1 MNLKRLLSFFKS
13 KIFYVG
19 ILILIQLIILCA
31 LIFLLSYQFYWF
43 YILSLILSFIA
54 SVYIVNREDNPSF
67 KILWV
72 LLIMSVPVMGGLFY
86 ILFGGRKVPKEL
98 RIRDQRSMEEL
109 SQVMKQN
116 HDMLNALR
124 QEEPQAY
131 KQANFC
137 WNSGYFPVYRNCEV
151 RYFPLGEL
159 KFEALLDELKK
170 AKRFIFLEYFIIAE
184 GIMWNSVLDILKDKV
199 KEGLDVRLIYDDAG
213 CITTLPPRYFETLR
227 RYGIKAK
234 LFNPIE
240 PHLAL
245 QMNNRDHRK
254 IVVIDGEVAFTGGV
268 NLADE
273 YINRYERF
281 GHWKDMAVMI
291 KGEAVQ
297 TFTVSFLQFWNFDE
311 EEKSDPMNF
320 IADVPKQ
327 YGDSGYVIPF
337 CDSPTDEDYVGQQTH
352 INMINSACRCL
363 YASTPYLVIDQETK
377 MALILAAKNGVDVRI
392 LVPHIPDKKTVF
404 EVTRSNYER
413 LIESGVRIYEYT
425 PGFVHGKVMLAD
437 DQSAVVGTVN
447 MDYRSYYLHYECGVW
462 MYRTSC
468 LKDIRRDFEE
478 TFAVSHEVTLEECRD
493 ISIIRRFIRAFLNI
507 VSPVM

>member
-1 MNLKRLLSFFKS
+1 M
-13 KIFYVG
+13 
-19 ILILIQLIILCA
+19 QLIILCA

>member
-19 ILILIQLIILCA
+19 ILILMQLIILCA

-327 YGDSGYVIPF
+327 YSDSGYVIPF

-507 VSPVM
+507 ISPIM

>member
-19 ILILIQLIILCA
+19 ILILMQLIILCA

-404 EVTRSNYER
+404 EVTRSNYR
-413 LIESGVRIYEYT
+413 
-425 PGFVHGKVMLAD
+425 K
-437 DQSAVVGTVN
+437 
-447 MDYRSYYLHYECGVW
+447 
-462 MYRTSC
+462 
-468 LKDIRRDFEE
+468 RRQD
-478 TFAVSHEVTLEECRD
+478 L
-493 ISIIRRFIRAFLNI
+493 
-507 VSPVM
+507 